1 MNKNNV
7 FVVHGRNHKVK
18 DAMFAFLRSL
28 NLKPLEWEQA
38 RALTNKSS
46 PTTLE
51 IVKIGIENSQCI
63 VILLTGDDITQ
74 LSSQYGNERPLV
86 QPRPNVIFEAG
97 WALAISG
104 QERTLFVKFGNL
116 RGFSDIDGI
125 NYITLNNSSKSRKAI
140 VGRLK
145 TAGCNVDDSGSDYL
159 NPDSGGNFELD
170 LYDNGTNHD
179 FYPELKERGKFTEF
193 IADSSLSYK
202 LSNIELNREL
212 YSDLKDITRIDLKY
226 HYLGVD
232 CASYWIALSQHPEY
246 GHQNLRN
253 TIYSNSREILNEITQ
268 SSNSTKGPIDLISLG
283 PGDGDIDSR
292 FLNQIERSGLKITYY
307 YCIDI
312 SFELLQHAVSKVIRS
327 QFRKGDFRI
336 KAIHGDFTNLE
347 RLKSIYAYDP
357 SINLFSLFGYT
368 FGNYNE
374 SALLSAISNGMDSG
388 DFLLLDARLHNLED
402 WDGQSPLSED
412 DKMSILQIYSHKVNE
427 RFAFGPVEVSTNSN
441 FENVHFSY
449 EISSRLTSVPKAIN
463 VITSCSDLNTKM
475 RTTGEKVKKDKMDL
489 ASTTLYGFDELQ
501 AWFKLRE
508 FKILYAKKNKDSG
521 LFLLRKN

>member
-1 MNKNNV
+1 MNENIV
-7 FVVHGRNHKVK
+7 FVVHGRNQKIK

-38 RALTNKSS
+38 RALTKKSS

-51 IVKIGIENSQCI
+51 IVKIGIENAQCI

-74 LSSQYGNERPLV
+74 LRSQYGNEKPLI

-97 WALAISG
+97 WALAIAG
-104 QERTLFVKFGNL
+104 QERTLFVKFGKL

-125 NYITLNNSSKSRKAI
+125 NYITLNNSSESRKAI

-145 TAGCNVDDSGSDYL
+145 TAGCNVDDGGSDYL

-170 LYDNGTNHD
+170 LYDDDTNHD
-179 FYPELKERGKFTEF
+179 FFPELKDRGRFTEF
-193 IADSSLSYK
+193 IADSALSYK

-212 YSDLKDITRIDLKY
+212 YSDLKDITRLDLKY

-268 SSNSTKGPIDLISLG
+268 NSDSTKGPIDLISLG

-292 FLNQIERSGLKITYY
+292 FLHQIERSGLNITYY

-312 SFELLQHAVSKVIRS
+312 SFELLQHAVSKVIKSHFLKRN
-327 QFRKGDFRI
+327 FRNCKYILI
-336 KAIHGDFTNLE
+336 KLMKDLHLG
-347 RLKSIYAYDP
+347 
-357 SINLFSLFGYT
+357 
-368 FGNYNE
+368 
-374 SALLSAISNGMDSG
+374 LLR
-388 DFLLLDARLHNLED
+388 FL
-402 WDGQSPLSED
+402 Q
-412 DKMSILQIYSHKVNE
+412 LQI
-427 RFAFGPVEVSTNSN
+427 
-441 FENVHFSY
+441 
-449 EISSRLTSVPKAIN
+449 L
-463 VITSCSDLNTKM
+463 KM
-475 RTTGEKVKKDKMDL
+475 
-489 ASTTLYGFDELQ
+489 YIF
-501 AWFKLRE
+501 
-508 FKILYAKKNKDSG
+508 I
-521 LFLLRKN
+521 